1 MPADLLLLIVFGGIA
16 GVMAGLLG
24 IGGGLLIVPVL
35 AILFER
41 QGISRDVL
49 LQSAI
54 GTSLATIMF
63 TSLSSTLA
71 HHRRNA
77 VQWNLFRRFVPGIL
91 IGGLIGAAVAD
102 YLPGRVLHY
111 VVAVA
116 ILLVAVQFGFMP
128 RAAPAQ
134 RPLPGRAALVSAS
147 GVIGALSTLVGI
159 GGGSLTVP
167 YLTWCSVP
175 VKQAIAT
182 AAAIGFP
189 IAVSGT
195 VGYVVGGLNETGLPP
210 YSVGYVVLPAF
221 IGIVV
226 ASMLAAPLGAWLA
239 HRLSDTTLRRLFAAF
254 LAALGMRMLLG

>member
-41 QGISRDVL
+41 QGVSRDVL

-54 GTSLATIMF
+54 GTSLATIVF

-77 VQWNLFRRFVPGIL
+77 VQWDLFRRFVPGVL
-91 IGGLIGAAVAD
+91 IGGLVGAAVAD
-102 YLPGRVLHY
+102 SLPGRVLHY

-116 ILLVAVQFGFMP
+116 ILSVAVQFGFMP

-189 IAVSGT
+189 IAVAGT

-221 IGIVV
+221 IGIVI
-226 ASMLAAPLGAWLA
+226 ASVLAAPLGAWLA
-239 HRLSDTTLRRLFAAF
+239 HRLSETTLRRLFALF
-254 LAALGMRMLLG
+254 LAVLGMRMLFG